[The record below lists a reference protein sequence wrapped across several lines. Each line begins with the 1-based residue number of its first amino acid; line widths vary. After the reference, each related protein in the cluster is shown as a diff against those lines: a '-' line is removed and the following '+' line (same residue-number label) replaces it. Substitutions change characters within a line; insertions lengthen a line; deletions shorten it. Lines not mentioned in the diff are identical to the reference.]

1 MLPRLSR
8 VLLIEK
14 TNGLNETMKKPAII
28 KFPKNYWSGLIF
40 LVLVYTGIQLMISRP
55 DLEIPGFPGLF
66 RQVFRWFTIALVYAT
81 GGIVL
86 KQTGVDWLKA
96 IWHLVHLTL
105 ILYLGAVTAYEYL
118 IAPVSYAIRA
128 SVAPIIEFLI
138 SPVLYLCAGLVYSIY
153 VRELQP

>member
-14 TNGLNETMKKPAII
+14 TNGLKETMKKPAII

-66 RQVFRWFTIALVYAT
+66 RQVLGGLPLRWYMQQVE
-81 GGIVL
+81 
-86 KQTGVDWLKA
+86 
-96 IWHLVHLTL
+96 
-105 ILYLGAVTAYEYL
+105 LY
-118 IAPVSYAIRA
+118 
-128 SVAPIIEFLI
+128 
-138 SPVLYLCAGLVYSIY
+138 
-153 VRELQP
+153 